1 MKTFKDTKG
10 PTQNTIV
17 AWQDNPD
24 KPIVFEN
31 MEWMEWTEADEAE
44 VERRMIAH
52 EADLARTESR
62 PIRPIR
68 HTTIVLCSEK

>member
-1 MKTFKDTKG
+1 MKTVKDAKASIRTTMKNA
-10 PTQNTIV
+10 T

-24 KPIVFEN
+24 QPIVFEN
-31 MEWMEWTEADEAE
+31 MEWCETDQAE

-52 EADLARTESR
+52 TLAHSY

-68 HTTIVLCSEK
+68 HTTIVLCPEKKK